1 MHRERIAPFRQPSC
15 RVTEFQFQAMGTY
28 ESARH
33 RPAIRHRPGLRII
46 EPVSTPGTGGYAES
60 QDIAG
65 TVSCA
70 SRDVVR
76 RFASH
81 WSVKV
86 RRLDDQHIA
95 LQRIEN
101 PLGRMADQCAS
112 NARSGNCAEHH
123 NMRGLARGYAGK
135 KLGGVTFDHLHTF
148 LADIVTSR
156 EYEHLFPDPVQ

>member
-1 MHRERIAPFRQPSC
+1 MHSERLAPFRQPPC
-15 RVTEFQFQAMGTY
+15 RALEFRFSSHGDLRLATGRQSVPGC
-28 ESARH
+28 ESSNR
-33 RPAIRHRPGLRII
+33 LT
-46 EPVSTPGTGGYAES
+46 TPGTGGYVES